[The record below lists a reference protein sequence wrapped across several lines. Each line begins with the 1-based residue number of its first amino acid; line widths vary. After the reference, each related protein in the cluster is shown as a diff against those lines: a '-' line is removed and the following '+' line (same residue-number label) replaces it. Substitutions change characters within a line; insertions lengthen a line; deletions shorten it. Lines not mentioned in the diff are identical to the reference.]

1 MTRGMFDWDDGE
13 VAPAATFTEAAEVV
27 TEVPTA
33 PVCPVDQ
40 SPPEDDPLAAPTYA
54 SSESGA
60 ESDAESEDVDD
71 QGDGGFS
78 DQDGLVRVWL
88 EDGRLVRNRISPIWF
103 SKLARRDKLQN
114 HFREALALALLDGAM
129 QAEVAPDPEPPGPL
143 AELAALPDEIR
154 AAVDSL
160 PPLSGELV
168 AAIEEVADELE
179 ARTEVALAAQDAS
192 RSEPRTFV
200 GRSQGASVTVDQWGN
215 AIEVDFDER
224 WLDRAQVGALVT
236 HVQLAADRAH
246 AEFVAHPEASEV
258 DGLLE
263 EQRMLSTLLTALLN
277 PDTDAGRADR

>member
-1 MTRGMFDWDDGE
+1 MTRGMFDWDDAE
-13 VAPAATFTEAAEVV
+13 VAPAATFSEATEVV

-33 PVCPVDQ
+33 PVDPVDQ

-54 SSESGA
+54 SSESDA
-60 ESDAESEDVDD
+60 ESDDVDD
-71 QGDGGFS
+71 HGDGGFS

-129 QAEVAPDPEPPGPL
+129 QARDALDPEPPGPL

-168 AAIEEVADELE
+168 AAIEEVADELG

-224 WLDRAQVGALVT
+224 WLDRAHVGALVT

-263 EQRMLSTLLTALLN
+263 EQRMLSILLTELLN